1 MSSAKKQIPEEFK
14 KVIFE
19 FLGDISNTFPEYKST
34 LSLFLDSNGVKL
46 TTSESE
52 TSEIQ
57 KQKVVSI
64 LYEYCSK
71 VYPERFFDILYKNEK
86 LFDKNESEYANVN
99 THFLPNIDFSVLWN
113 TEGISDATRETIWK
127 YLQLILMTII
137 TNIDDRKSFGD
148 AANLFEA
155 INEDELRNKLE
166 ETIQQMYNMFE
177 HTNATPP
184 TPNTPNANA
193 DPTSDNP
200 DTNAEPAFDFF
211 DWAKSMGSNANNDN
225 AYANA
230 NENGEKEPNANAE
243 SIHDHISQ
251 ILNGKIGKLAKEIAE
266 ETAKDVDFDMNDF
279 TGGENG
285 STDGE
290 NVDFKNVFQKMFKNP
305 GKLMSLVKNVGSKL
319 DQKFKS
325 GEIKESELMQEAS
338 DLLSKMKNMPGMGNL
353 TDMLNKMGMGGM
365 MGGMGGGGGNSKVNI
380 GAMQSNL
387 QRNMKMSKMKERM
400 QQKLQEQRAS
410 AQAASAAAQ
419 AQAQAQAQA
428 IPVKKQ
434 SQIFST
440 GEVVERTPVTSASS
454 TTATATTTATT
465 TTATATTAT
474 TATTTDTTT
483 SAVPN
488 KKKNKK
494 K

>member
-1 MSSAKKQIPEEFK
+1 MSSTKKQIPEEFK

-52 TSEIQ
+52 TAETQ
-57 KQKVVSI
+57 KQKVINI

-86 LFDKNESEYANVN
+86 LFNKTEYNVN

-184 TPNTPNANA
+184 TPNSTPNA
-193 DPTSDNP
+193 DPASDDNP
-200 DTNAEPAFDFF
+200 DINPAFDFF
-211 DWAKSMGSNANNDN
+211 DWAKSMGNNANN
-225 AYANA
+225 ANNSDA
-230 NENGEKEPNANAE
+230 NTNEKEPNANAE

-279 TGGENG
+279 TGGTAN
-285 STDGE
+285 GE

-365 MGGMGGGGGNSKVNI
+365 MGGMGGGNSKVNI

-400 QQKLQEQRAS
+400 QQKLQEQRAA

-419 AQAQAQAQA
+419 AQA
-428 IPVKKQ
+428 PVKKQ
-434 SQIFST
+434 SHVFST
-440 GEVVERTPVTSASS
+440 GEVVERTPI
-454 TTATATTTATT
+454 TATTTV
-465 TTATATTAT
+465 TTA
-474 TATTTDTTT
+474 TTDTTT

-494 K
+494 NKK